1 MLARYEAD
9 ITAVANLLRN
19 IPGLPN
25 MVHIARRLR
34 ENIIDR
40 RLNIRTARPLDRRP
54 SIGLS
59 SSFGDALEYQVVD
72 YQLLRRYM
80 EPLRI
85 GPDDVLI
92 DIGCGMGRV
101 LCVFART
108 RLRKCIGIEIS
119 EELAS
124 IAKRNARSLHGCRTP
139 IEIRVGD
146 AAEADYSV
154 GTIFWIYNP
163 FGERTMYTVLSG
175 LGESLSV
182 SPRRI
187 QIVYVNPVC
196 EAVFRQ
202 FSWLICTGVRN
213 FPFYHSGA
221 EGAKVSYWTN
231 V

>member
-9 ITAVANLLRN
+9 ITAVANLLRS

-34 ENIIDR
+34 ENIIER
-40 RLNIRTARPLDRRP
+40 RLNIHTARPLDRRP
-54 SIGLS
+54 RVELS
-59 SSFGDALEYQVVD
+59 SCFGDALEYQVVD

-80 EPLRI
+80 EQLRI

-108 RLRKCIGIEIS
+108 RMRKCIGIEIS
-119 EELAS
+119 VELANA
-124 IAKRNARSLHGCRTP
+124 AKRNARSLHGRRTP

-146 AAEADYSV
+146 AAEADYSE

-163 FGERTMYTVLSG
+163 FGERTMHIVLSR
-175 LGESLSV
+175 LGQSLST

-187 QIVYVNPVC
+187 QIVYVNPLG

-202 FSWLICTGVRN
+202 FSWLTCTSVRN

-221 EGAKVSYWTN
+221 ERAKVSYWTN

>member
-1 MLARYEAD
+1 MFARYEAE
-9 ITAVANLLRN
+9 ITAAANLLRS

-34 ENIIDR
+34 ERIIDR
-40 RLNIRTARPLDRRP
+40 RLNIQTARPLDRCASGELP
-54 SIGLS
+54 SC
-59 SSFGDALEYQVVD
+59 FGDALEYQVVD
-72 YQLLRRYM
+72 YQLLHRYM
-80 EPLRI
+80 EPLRV
-85 GPDDVLI
+85 GPDDVVI

-124 IAKRNARSLHGCRTP
+124 IAKRNARSLRGRRTP
-139 IEIRVGD
+139 IEIRLGD
-146 AAEADYSV
+146 AAEADYSG

-163 FGERTMYTVLSG
+163 FGEQTMHAVLSR
-175 LGESLSV
+175 LGQSLSA

-187 QIVYVNPVC
+187 QIVYVNPIC

-202 FSWLICTGVRN
+202 FSWLRCTSERN
-213 FPFYHSGA
+213 FPFFHSGA
-221 EGAKVSYWTN
+221 EGAKVSYWRN

>member
-1 MLARYEAD
+1 MLARYEDD
-9 ITAVANLLRN
+9 ITAVANLLRS

-25 MVHIARRLR
+25 IVHITRRLR
-34 ENIIDR
+34 ETIIDR
-40 RLNIRTARPLDRRP
+40 QLNIHTVRPPDVRP
-54 SIGLS
+54 SIGLA

-72 YQLLRRYM
+72 YQLLRRYV
-80 EPLRI
+80 EPLHI

-101 LCVFART
+101 LCVFARMS
-108 RLRKCIGIEIS
+108 LRKCIGIEIS

-124 IAKRNARSLHGCRTP
+124 IAKRNALSLRGRRAP
-139 IEIRVGD
+139 VEIRVGD
-146 AAEADYSV
+146 AAEADYSM

-163 FGERTMYTVLSG
+163 FGECSMHAVLSR
-175 LGESLSV
+175 LGQSLSA

-187 QIVYVNPVC
+187 QIVYVNPVF
-196 EAVFRQ
+196 EEVFRQ
-202 FSWLICTGVRN
+202 FSWLTCTSVRN
-213 FPFYHSGA
+213 FPFFHSGA

>member
-1 MLARYEAD
+1 MFARYEAD
-9 ITAVANLLRN
+9 ITAVANLLRS

-25 MVHIARRLR
+25 TVHIVRRLR
-34 ENIIDR
+34 ENVIDR
-40 RLNIRTARPLDRRP
+40 RLNIHTARPLDRCP
-54 SIGLS
+54 SVELS
-59 SSFGDALEYQVVD
+59 TSFGDADEYQVVD
-72 YQLLRRYM
+72 YLLLRRYM
-80 EPLRI
+80 EPVRA

-108 RLRKCIGIEIS
+108 RLRKCIGIEFG

-124 IAKRNARSLHGCRTP
+124 IAKRNALSLRGRRAP

-146 AAEADYSV
+146 AAKADYSE

-163 FGERTMYTVLSG
+163 FGERTMHAVLSR
-175 LGESLSV
+175 LGQSLST

-202 FSWLICTGVRN
+202 FSWLTCTRVRN
-213 FPFYHSGA
+213 FPLYHSGA

>member
-1 MLARYEAD
+1 MLAKYEAD
-9 ITAVANLLRN
+9 ITAVANLLRS

-25 MVHIARRLR
+25 TVHIARRLR
-34 ENIIDR
+34 EYIIDG
-40 RLNIRTARPLDRRP
+40 RLNIHTARPLGRDP
-54 SIGLS
+54 SFELS
-59 SSFGDALEYQVVD
+59 TSFDDALEYQVVD
-72 YQLLRRYM
+72 YRLLRRYM
-80 EPLRI
+80 EPVRVES
-85 GPDDVLI
+85 DDVLI

-108 RLRKCIGIEIS
+108 RLRKCVGIEIS

-124 IAKRNARSLHGCRTP
+124 IAKRNARSLRGRRAS
-139 IEIRVGD
+139 IEVRVGD

-163 FGERTMYTVLSG
+163 FGERTMHAVLSR
-175 LGESLSV
+175 LGQSLST

-196 EAVFRQ
+196 EAVFHQ
-202 FSWLICTGVRN
+202 FSWLTCTSVRN
-213 FPFYHSGA
+213 FPLFHSGA

>member
-1 MLARYEAD
+1 MLDRYKAD
-9 ITAVANLLRN
+9 ITAVADLLRS

-25 MVHIARRLR
+25 MVHFARRLR
-34 ENIIDR
+34 ENMIER
-40 RLNIRTARPLDRRP
+40 RLNIHTARPLDECP
-54 SIGLS
+54 SVELS
-59 SSFGDALEYQVVD
+59 SCFADALEYQVVD

-108 RLRKCIGIEIS
+108 RLKKCIGIEIS
-119 EELAS
+119 QELAS
-124 IAKRNARSLHGCRTP
+124 IAKRNACSLRGRRTP

-163 FGERTMYTVLSG
+163 FGERTMHAVLSRVG
-175 LGESLSV
+175 QSLST

-187 QIVYVNPVC
+187 QIVYVNPIC

-202 FSWLICTGVRN
+202 FSWLTCSSVRN